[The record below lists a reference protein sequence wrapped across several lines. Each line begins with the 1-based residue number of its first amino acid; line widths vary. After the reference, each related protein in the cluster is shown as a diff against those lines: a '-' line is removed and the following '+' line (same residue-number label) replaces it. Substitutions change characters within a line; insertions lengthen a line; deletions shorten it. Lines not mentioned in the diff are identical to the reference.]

1 MQKSGP
7 YFAKYFCCVKSI
19 RKNVPN
25 FDVCHPTPAP
35 RSHKSVNLGSHCG
48 TLLIHRKRLILTSV
62 SSLYLSSRVTPC
74 FLKFFQVWGVLKG
87 DQKLMQTPFFCATFL
102 FLEHSHKRTSINY
115 VDWILRILTSPPL
128 LGVRRQSVKSNSLLR
143 EGRMDISDVWNTFSY
158 TPDMGILWYIIIFFT

>member
-115 VDWILRILTSPPL
+115 VDWILRILTPPL
-128 LGVRRQSVKSNSLLR
+128 SWHKLMYYHWHLGDPSLARQRSLWMSL
-143 EGRMDISDVWNTFSY
+143 TTKYF
-158 TPDMGILWYIIIFFT
+158 